1 MKANRMTRK
10 KKNSKSKR
18 IFSKGGTRRRLYIA
32 GKKINDLM
40 T

>member
-18 IFSKGGTRRRLYIA
+18 IFSKGGLEGDYTLQE
-32 GKKINDLM
+32 KKLM
-40 T
+40 I